1 MGLLLEET
9 LEKGSEGPEM
19 TFPAVTAGIGSFFAA
34 LHLVFWI
41 SAEFNQD
48 IEDCKKSL
56 LSALLAIIFLFPT
69 IWSLS

>member
-1 MGLLLEET
+1 
-9 LEKGSEGPEM
+9 M

-56 LSALLAIIFLFPT
+56 FSALLAIIFLFPT
-69 IWSLS
+69 IWSTQ